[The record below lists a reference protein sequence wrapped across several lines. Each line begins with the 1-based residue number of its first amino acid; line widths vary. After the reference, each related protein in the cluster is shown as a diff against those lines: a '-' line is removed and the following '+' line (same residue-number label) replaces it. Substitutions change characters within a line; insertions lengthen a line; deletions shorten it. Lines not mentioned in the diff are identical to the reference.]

1 MAAKSFIF
9 DILSFK
15 KVSWNRRYTHNYSKI
30 HKYSDVF
37 MNTNNHEC
45 LGSDLGYP
53 MKLVTCRSS
62 LTWTECGTCHA
73 ATLHTAPGTNEAA
86 QNSVSMIH
94 CCFYSF
100 LGWLRSIIHSL
111 QQLAGYNRGLR
122 LGEPEEGNHFGSW
135 AMVFS
140 TLSVPTV
147 RRGWVLM
154 VSSGMLNDILRRNLP
169 RGE

>member
-73 ATLHTAPGTNEAA
+73 ATLHTAPRNKRSGTKPCVDDTLLLLLFPRLAQVNHSQFAA
-86 QNSVSMIH
+86 TCGV
-94 CCFYSF
+94 
-100 LGWLRSIIHSL
+100 
-111 QQLAGYNRGLR
+111 QQ
-122 LGEPEEGNHFGSW
+122 GSQ
-135 AMVFS
+135 ARRA
-140 TLSVPTV
+140 
-147 RRGWVLM
+147 RRGQPLW
-154 VSSGMLNDILRRNLP
+154 ILSYGLLYAFGTHSPVRLSACSF
-169 RGE
+169 EWHA